1 MKQVLLMSLLLLGTS
16 VIAAPNNPNYPD
28 AQIYQEL
35 ADMDAMLNESISQ
48 NKNQIID
55 NRQDIENLY
64 KTKADK
70 TEIKT
75 LDSKLDKEASS
86 RIEADNNLS
95 NRINHNVQSITNM
108 NGQLNNLKSDIN
120 RLDGRINRL
129 DDKLEGGLATVTALT
144 QLHPNPRFKGR
155 TQIAIGSGMY
165 ADNVAG
171 AVGIFH
177 WINDR
182 IMLNASAAYGGQS
195 QWAGGVGISIGL

>member
-1 MKQVLLMSLLLLGTS
+1 MKQVLLITLLLLGTS
-16 VIAAPNNPNYPD
+16 VIAAPDNPNYQD
-28 AQIYQEL
+28 TQMYQEL
-35 ADMDAMLNESISQ
+35 IDMDTMLNKSISQ
-48 NKNQIID
+48 NKSQIID

-64 KTKADK
+64 ETKADK
-70 TEIKT
+70 VEIKS
-75 LDSKLDKEASS
+75 LDSKLDKETAD

-95 NRINHNVQSITNM
+95 NRINHNAQSITNM

-120 RLDGRINRL
+120 RLDSRINRL

-177 WINDR
+177 WINNR

>member
-1 MKQVLLMSLLLLGTS
+1 MKQVLLITLLLLGTS
-16 VIAAPNNPNYPD
+16 VIAAPD
-28 AQIYQEL
+28 SQIHQEL
-35 ADMDAMLNESISQ
+35 IDMDTMLNKSISQ
-48 NKNQIID
+48 NKSQIID

-64 KTKADK
+64 ETKADK
-70 TEIKT
+70 IEIKS
-75 LDSKLDKEASS
+75 LDSKLDKETAN
-86 RIEADNNLS
+86 RIEVDNNLS
-95 NRINHNVQSITNM
+95 NRINHNAQSITNM

-120 RLDGRINRL
+120 RLDSRINRL

-144 QLHPNPRFKGR
+144 QLHPNPRFTGR

-165 ADNVAG
+165 ADNAAG

-195 QWAGGVGISIGL
+195 QWAGGVGLSIGL